1 MHQTYSTIQ
10 TFFCNLAT
18 NPDIQKKAQ
27 VELDLVVG
35 PDRLPTFDDY
45 DSLPFI
51 QAIFLECLRWL
62 PVVPLGIPH
71 RSTEDD
77 CYNGY
82 FTPAGTCVITVRLS
96 TLNL

>member
-27 VELDLVVG
+27 EELDVVVG

-82 FTPAGTCVITVRLS
+82 FIPAGTCVITVRLS